1 MQENQKK
8 SIFTTQEIAYLAL
21 VTAACV
27 VGRLLF
33 QFVPNIQPMTAIFIL
48 ITTYLGI
55 SRGLVV
61 NILSVL
67 ITNIYLGMGIWTIGQ
82 ITGFSIIILLV
93 GVLNKWSVFHHHLF
107 LQVGYSFLAGFIYGL
122 VLAVID
128 TKIYGLSN
136 FWAYYLGGISFDFLH
151 AVGNSGFYLVLTPVF
166 KRLFEKQVKRKQEL

>member
-1 MQENQKK
+1 MQQKQK
-8 SIFTTQEIAYLAL
+8 RSIFTTQEIAFIAL

-33 QFVPNIQPMTAIFIL
+33 QFIPNIQPMTAIFIL
-48 ITTYLGI
+48 ITTYLGV
-55 SRGLVV
+55 SRGLTV

-93 GVLNKWSVFHHHLF
+93 GILNQWGVFRRSLF
-107 LQVGYSFLAGFIYGL
+107 LQVGYSFLAGFIYGFI
-122 VLAVID
+122 LAFID
-128 TKIYGLSN
+128 TKIYGISN
-136 FWAYYLGGISFDFLH
+136 FWVYYLGGISFDFLH
-151 AVGNSGFYLVLTPVF
+151 AIGNSGFYIVLAPIF